1 MSSSKKRRTFN
12 PGYRSW
18 FESFQYNQR
27 LTLPIFILDF
37 ESSSRREEESESYS
51 DEDDY
56 SEMGKNRKII
66 NGVQIYFLDEQKNK
80 CTSFLRHEPYF
91 YFLLESELSKN
102 QVNRIIAQIQELGE
116 NLVTHVSEQICHDAA
131 DLTFLAEK
139 KFIKV
144 TVDHPR
150 SVPTLRTKC
159 ESISGIIEWREADV
173 LYNHRV
179 AIDHNIRVGRWYEA
193 EISRGEIQKITM
205 LTNKA
210 PPELRILAYDIE
222 TVFDITREPDP
233 NRDAI
238 SMISLFMGDTNFL
251 LINDRVV
258 ETKDVSQLEIILKQK
273 DEKHNKPW
281 VDWCKSGAKIPPSI
295 LIERIPVILEIF
307 ETEIGLLNRFYEII
321 EAFKPEVIAD
331 FFGDRFDIPFLA
343 VRSLKYGIS
352 FEGRTGFRIKF
363 KQQGRKDDQPDI
375 TENYSPAS
383 IDFVSG
389 AGIIHL
395 DAYLF
400 NEKYS
405 YLPKKDLGL
414 KPSVEKKLKIIPIGR
429 KALFAIEEN
438 PEDAVGYAACDG
450 YITHRYVKEIVLD
463 FFISMGQMFPVP
475 ASELLTRRAGSLDDL
490 LIDAEDY
497 KFNIVGKRR
506 VEQGFVESFSPKI
519 TIDSFAYTGGLV
531 EARRSGIFRSDIF
544 TEYTIDKLALNEIKE
559 IVRQI
564 IIKYSNNMAKK
575 ESKNEFDRKILRKFG
590 SVSFDY
596 SEDTEQLLIN
606 FKEVMQKNSSTESD
620 LEEKLALFKQIL
632 EDISQIYVKDVDKV
646 VEDTLDQI
654 DKLIMTEGL
663 VQLRGIHVDVTS
675 MYPSQ
680 IRQYKLQPSGIV
692 PLSKCRECE
701 HAEKDGSCYFE
712 GDWVI
717 KLTGRR
723 PCRFRKESSRV
734 CNEKNCT
741 PKHEATCENYEPEK
755 SRSGRI
761 QEVFTFDGKNVEAYV
776 LRKKAGLVKI
786 PITKSYL
793 SMISNQ
799 DVYSQVKNWLDT
811 AVEATQITCSLN
823 KNHFDTFEDQP
834 DQFKLPLNTFLSLD
848 VRTKKITVLISVKS
862 RVCQK
867 AFNFVSR
874 IMDDF
879 FNTRVKHKFEAQR
892 LKQIIKQKNKL
903 NQSVPAD
910 MLRQQKFHDSTQLG
924 MKVPLNSIYG
934 LLGMKSGVRNASAP
948 CAGITTKLSA
958 DLIHWAADQLEK
970 IGMVTELDTDGVWI
984 WVPRQFPLDFPVNL
998 VNPSEYEQVIE
1009 FKESLIDKILNE
1021 RVKTAGFKN
1030 DDYWYNNGTKIE
1042 QMSKSLIQFEQ
1053 DGPYDFQFVM
1063 GKKKYIVYNYDIESK
1078 QWDEKEIIGL
1088 ESKRADFSKL
1098 QKFFQEE
1105 VIKGYLENY
1114 NIENPISLYKIYQ
1127 NAIRISNE
1135 IRKQVEEGKLDH
1147 SYFIKPKALNKP
1159 LDEYKSKL
1167 PQVTAAHILKDLGFS
1182 IDPGIRIQMIHIT
1195 GNHVIPSQIFDFDF
1209 KRVKSVFNK
1218 YGICTLSFMLNEI
1231 TSIEDIRKLIDKKQY
1246 LSDIFGPKRIY
1257 DRMIKYPM
1265 KTQKVLLE
1273 SRKILVIDDLKEVK
1287 ENQLSKTTIDSS
1299 KVIETENK
1307 LQLVEN
1313 APIPVKIV
1321 RHNITKI
1328 KPQKSSKRKGKPKV
1342 QSLDSIFN
1350 LSPVKKPSKKPRAKK
1365 TVKHKVKVRKS
1376 KLKTP
1381 RRIEKDKP
1389 EFNTLIIKSTTKKS
1403 ELMSA
1408 DEISELQTDALFTN
1422 GHQQKTNLT
1431 YQQNTEAED
1440 ENIVC
1445 NHCGAIISPSEVL
1458 NEGCIHCNDQF
1469 EVD

>member
-1 MSSSKKRRTFN
+1 MSSSENRRTFN
-12 PGYRSW
+12 QGYRSW
-18 FESFQYNQR
+18 FKSFHYKQQK
-27 LTLPIFILDF
+27 TIPIFILDF
-37 ESSSRREEESESYS
+37 ETSSRRDEEDEPDF
-51 DEDDY
+51 DEDNY
-56 SEMGKNRKII
+56 SEMGKSRKII
-66 NGVQIYFLDEQKNK
+66 NGIQIYFLDEEKIK
-80 CTSFLRHEPYF
+80 RTSFLRHDPYF
-91 YFLLESELSKN
+91 YLLLESDLNKN
-102 QVNRIIAQIQELGE
+102 QVNRIITQIQELGE
-116 NLVTHVSEQICHDAA
+116 RKVKHVSAQICHDAA

-139 KFIKV
+139 EFIKV
-144 TVDHPR
+144 TVDHPG
-150 SVPTLRTKC
+150 SVPNLRTKC
-159 ESISGIIEWREADV
+159 ESIPGVIEWREADV

-179 AIDHNIRVGRWYEA
+179 AIDHNVRVGRWYEA

-210 PPELRILAYDIE
+210 PPELMILAYDIE

-238 SMISLFMGDTNFL
+238 SMVSLFMGDTNFL
-251 LINDRVV
+251 LINDQVV
-258 ETKDVSQLEIILKQK
+258 ETKDVSQLEIVLKKK
-273 DEKHNKPW
+273 DEDHNKPW
-281 VDWCKSGAKIPPSI
+281 VDWCKSGTIFPPS
-295 LIERIPVILEIF
+295 LIIDRIPVILEVF
-307 ETEIGLLNRFYEII
+307 SLEIGLLRRFYEIL
-321 EAFKPEVIAD
+321 EEFKPEVIAD

-343 VRSLKYGIS
+343 IRSSKYGIS
-352 FEGRTGFRIKF
+352 FEERTGFKIKF
-363 KQQGRKDDQPDI
+363 KQQGPKGNRPVLA
-375 TENYSPAS
+375 ENYSPAS
-383 IDFVSG
+383 IDAVSG
-389 AGIIHL
+389 AGVIHL

-429 KALFAIEEN
+429 EALFEIEEN

-490 LIDAEDY
+490 LIDAEDR

-506 VEQGFVESFSPKI
+506 VEQNFVESFSPEI
-519 TIDSFAYTGGLV
+519 TIDSLAYTGGLV

-544 TEYTIDKLALNEIKE
+544 TEYPIDALALDNIKE

-564 IIKYSNNMAKK
+564 IIKYSNNTAKK
-575 ESKNEFDRKILRKFG
+575 EIKNEFDRKMLAEFG
-590 SVSFDY
+590 DLSFDY
-596 SEDTEQLLIN
+596 SEDIEQLISN
-606 FKEVMQKNSSTESD
+606 FNDVMLNKGIKSSD
-620 LEEKLALFKQIL
+620 LEEKHAKFRQIL
-632 EDISQIYVKDVDKV
+632 ENIAQIYVKDVDKV
-646 VEDTLDQI
+646 VENTLRQI
-654 DKLIMTEGL
+654 NLLSLTKGP

-692 PLSKCRECE
+692 PLSKCIECKYTE
-701 HAEKDGSCYFE
+701 EDGSCYFE

-723 PCRFRKESSRV
+723 PCRFRSEGSRV
-734 CNEKNCT
+734 CESDNCT
-741 PKHEATCENYEPEK
+741 PKNESSCKNYEPE
-755 SRSGRI
+755 SSTTGRV
-761 QEVFTFDGKNVEAYV
+761 QEIFTYDGKNVQAYV
-776 LRKKAGLVKI
+776 VKKKAGLVKI
-786 PITKSYL
+786 SLTKSYL
-793 SMISNQ
+793 SKISND
-799 DVYSQVKNWLDT
+799 DVYSKVKSWLET
-811 AVEATQITCSLN
+811 AVEATQITCNLD

-834 DQFKLPLNTFLSLD
+834 DGFKLPENTFLSLD
-848 VRTKKITVLISVKS
+848 VRTKKISVLISVKS

-867 AFNFVSR
+867 AFNFVAR

-892 LKQIIKQKNKL
+892 LYQIIKQKNKL
-903 NQSVPAD
+903 NQPVPPD

-934 LLGMKSGVRNASAP
+934 LLGMKAGVRNASAP

-970 IGMVTELDTDGVWI
+970 IGMVTELDTDGVWM
-984 WVPRQFPLDFPVNL
+984 WVPRQFPLEFSVNL
-998 VNPSEYEQVIE
+998 INPSESDHVIE

-1021 RVKTAGFKN
+1021 QVKAAGFNN
-1030 DDYWYNNGTKIE
+1030 DDYWYNDGAKIDRI
-1042 QMSKSLIQFEQ
+1042 SKSLIQFEQ

-1078 QWDEKEIIGL
+1078 QWDEKEITGM

-1098 QKFFQEE
+1098 QKLFQEE

-1114 NIENPISLYKIYQ
+1114 NVENPISLFEIYQ
-1127 NAIRISNE
+1127 NATKNSTE

-1159 LDEYKSKL
+1159 LNEYHSKL
-1167 PQVTAAHILKDLGFS
+1167 PQVTAARILQDLGFTV
-1182 IDPGIRIQMIHIT
+1182 DPGIRIQMISII
-1195 GNHVIPSQIFDFDF
+1195 GNHVIPSQVFDLDF
-1209 KRVKSVFNK
+1209 EKVKSVFNK

-1231 TSIEDIRKLIDKKQY
+1231 TSIEDIRKLIDIKQY
-1246 LSDIFGPKRIY
+1246 LSDIFDPGRIF

-1265 KTQKVLLE
+1265 QTQKLMSE
-1273 SRKILVIDDLKEVK
+1273 SRKTLVISDLKEV
-1287 ENQLSKTTIDSS
+1287 EGNQFTKRSIDTTKIVD
-1299 KVIETENK
+1299 TNK
-1307 LQLVEN
+1307 KPQPII

-1321 RHNITKI
+1321 KHEITERKR
-1328 KPQKSSKRKGKPKV
+1328 QKSSKRKGKQKT

-1350 LSPVKKPSKKPRAKK
+1350 FPAVKKSSKTPKVKKPVKKATKG
-1365 TVKHKVKVRKS
+1365 RKS
-1376 KLKTP
+1376 DSKTSFI
-1381 RRIEKDKP
+1381 IEKDKMDVKP
-1389 EFNTLIIKSTTKKS
+1389 IKIESTIKKS
-1403 ELMSA
+1403 ELISA
-1408 DEISELQTDALFTN
+1408 DEIDELQTDNLFTN
-1422 GHQQKTNLT
+1422 GHKHKESLT
-1431 YQQNTEAED
+1431 HQTNTESDD

-1445 NHCGAIISPSEVL
+1445 NHCGAIISSSEVL
-1458 NEGCIHCNDQF
+1458 NEGCIHCTDQF